1 MNPRR
6 VQQRQRILRARS
18 VAERIAQADHLVATD
33 ARLEA
38 AALAR
43 RLAHE
48 VALIGG
54 ARGLTDGQMLSAR
67 AALAQRLA
75 HAVGSMAAREVAL
88 SAGETL
94 AAHRVANARL
104 ARRTAET
111 LVERAESAASVASD
125 RRFAVPHRR
134 SADRLP

>member
-6 VQQRQRILRARS
+6 VKQRQRILRARS
-18 VAERIAQADHLVATD
+18 VAERIAQAEHVVATD
-33 ARLEA
+33 ARTEA

-48 VALIGG
+48 VALTGG
-54 ARGLTDGQMLSAR
+54 GRGLTDGQMLAAR

-75 HAVGSMAAREVAL
+75 QAVDSMAAREVAL
-88 SAGETL
+88 SAGEAM
-94 AAHRVANARL
+94 AAQRAATTRL

-111 LVERAESAASVASD
+111 LVERAQSAASVASD

-134 SADRLP
+134 VAERQP